1 MQIRRATFEDVP
13 SVARIHVATWQTA
26 YRDLLPAEYLRE
38 LSVERREV
46 LWRQS
51 IDSGIPELWVAVE
64 ASEVVGWVAFG
75 AARDADAA
83 PQTGEVWA
91 IYVAPAHWS
100 SGAGRLL
107 WLQARQ
113 RLIGRGFTAALL
125 WTFARNQRAIRF
137 YLAAGFAADG
147 SATKSVIVG
156 GRSMVEVRYVAAL
169 A

>member
-1 MQIRRATFEDVP
+1 MQIRRATIEDVAA
-13 SVARIHVATWQTA
+13 VARIHVATWQAA
-26 YRDLLPAEYLRE
+26 YRDLLPAGYLNE

-51 IDSGIPELWVAVE
+51 IDNGIPELWVAVE

-100 SGAGRLL
+100 TGAGRLL

-113 RLIGRGFTAALL
+113 RLIGLGFTSACL
-125 WTFARNQRAIRF
+125 WTFTLNRRAIRF
-137 YLAAGFAADG
+137 YVAAGFAADRG
-147 SATKSVIVG
+147 ATKSVIVG
-156 GRSMVEVRYVAAL
+156 GRSMVEVRYLAAL
-169 A
+169 G